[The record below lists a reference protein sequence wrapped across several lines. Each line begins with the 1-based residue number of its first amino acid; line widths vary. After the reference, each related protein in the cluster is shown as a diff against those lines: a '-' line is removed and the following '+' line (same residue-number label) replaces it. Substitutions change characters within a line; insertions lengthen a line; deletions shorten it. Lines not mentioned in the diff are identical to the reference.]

1 MAPTDCLGLAFALL
15 ALLAAGAFFW
25 VGKNVAGFAF
35 IAAFIISLTGVL
47 QQRVV
52 FSSAMVGL
60 MVEKSNEV
68 PNHPGIRRD
77 E

>member
-47 QQRVV
+47 
-52 FSSAMVGL
+52 SATCGFL
-60 MVEKSNEV
+60 KRHGRINGGEE
-68 PNHPGIRRD
+68 
-77 E
+77 